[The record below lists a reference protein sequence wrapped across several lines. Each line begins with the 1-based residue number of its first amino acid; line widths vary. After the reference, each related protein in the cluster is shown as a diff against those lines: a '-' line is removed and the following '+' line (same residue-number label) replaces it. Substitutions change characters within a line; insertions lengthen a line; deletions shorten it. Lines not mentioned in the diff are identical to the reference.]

1 MALTPEAAR
10 AAKIL
15 DARST
20 QCIETLCEVF
30 GTVTCEVMFTAVA
43 RWFGMVICN
52 LCPTPMDRRE
62 ASKKFADQIEAE
74 ITKYEREGE
83 G

>member
-1 MALTPEAAR
+1 MALTPEAGR

-15 DARST
+15 DARAA

-43 RWFGMVICN
+43 RWFGMVIFN
-52 LCPTPMDRRE
+52 LCPTPADRRE
-62 ASKKFADQIEAE
+62 ASKKFTDMIEAE
-74 ITKYEREGE
+74 IVKHEREVKG
-83 G
+83 

>member
-1 MALTPEAAR
+1 MALTPEAGR

-15 DARST
+15 DARVA

-43 RWFGMVICN
+43 RWFGMVIFN
-52 LCPTPMDRRE
+52 LYPTPEERRE
-62 ASKKFADQIEAE
+62 TAKKFADQIEAVV
-74 ITKYEREGE
+74 TKHERGVK

>member
-1 MALTPEAAR
+1 MALTPEAGR

-15 DARST
+15 DARAA

-43 RWFGMVICN
+43 RWFGMVIFN
-52 LCPTPMDRRE
+52 LCPTPANRRE
-62 ASKKFADQIEAE
+62 AAKKFTDQIEAE
-74 ITKYEREGE
+74 IVKHERGVKP
-83 G
+83 

>member
-1 MALTPEAAR
+1 MALTPEAGR

-15 DARST
+15 DARAA

-52 LCPTPMDRRE
+52 LCPTPKDRRE
-62 ASKKFADQIEAE
+62 AAKNFTDQIEAA
-74 ITKYEREGE
+74 ITKHEKGMK